1 MNNDYIELL
10 IKVPKEIYKHT
21 QEYEVGGF
29 NTENGDKLFMVI
41 KNGTP
46 LPKGHGRIGDL
57 DGVEKIVCDEFVDL
71 QDGSEEWR
79 NAVNDAVENILH
91 RVHDLPTI
99 FEADKEGAEK

>member
-1 MNNDYIELL
+1 MRL
-10 IKVPKEIYKHT
+10 VVEIPDKK
-21 QEYEVGGF
+21 YEALKMMESDTIGWRLGVV
-29 NTENGDKLFMVI
+29 EKAI
-41 KNGTP
+41 INGTP

-99 FEADKEGAEK
+99 FEADKEGVKE